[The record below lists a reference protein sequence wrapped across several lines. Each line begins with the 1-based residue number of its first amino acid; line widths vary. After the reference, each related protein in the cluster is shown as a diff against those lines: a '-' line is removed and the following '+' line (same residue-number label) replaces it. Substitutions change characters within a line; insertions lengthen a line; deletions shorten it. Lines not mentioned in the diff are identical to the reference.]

1 MQLTKHTDFAF
12 RSLIFMASMPDEM
25 VTIKQMAERF
35 GIPKSHLMKVI
46 STLVAKGYVKSVRGK
61 QGGVLL
67 AKPAAEISL
76 RSVVEAMEKTLE
88 PIDCAGQKC
97 VILEACQLKFILG
110 GARDSYLEYLDK
122 FTLADI
128 INQSTAHILHQ
139 HLNIDSSVAS

>member
-25 VTIKQMAERF
+25 VTIKLMADRF
-35 GIPKSHLMKVI
+35 EIPKSHLMKVI
-46 STLVAKGYVKSVRGK
+46 STLVAKDFVKSIRGK

-67 AKPAAEISL
+67 AKPATEINL
-76 RSVVEAMEKTLE
+76 REVVEAMEKTLE

-97 VILEACQLKFILG
+97 VILKACQLKFALA
-110 GARDSYLEYLDK
+110 GARDSYLEHLEG

-128 INQSTAHILHQ
+128 IDEPTTHILHQ
-139 HLNIDSSVAS
+139 KFAVTS